1 MAQSTGKETR
11 VRRPIPAMDDA
22 DVPEEDPLYAAL
34 TQRKA
39 AVKKAKQDHY
49 AVEPNYGGAEDE
61 LAEGE
66 KRGASHE
73 IIQNRGL
80 RPHKKRSTKNPR
92 VKKREQFRK
101 AVIRRKGQVR
111 DVRTGEAGAYGGEST
126 GIKASVAKSRSIRS

>member
-1 MAQSTGKETR
+1 M
-11 VRRPIPAMDDA
+11 
-22 DVPEEDPLYAAL
+22 YAAL
-34 TQRKA
+34 TQRKD

-49 AVEPNYGGAEDE
+49 SVQPTYGAASTE
-61 LAEGE
+61 LEEGE

-80 RPHKKRSTKNPR
+80 RPHKNRINKNPR

-126 GIKASVAKSRSIRS
+126 GIKASVAKSRTLRS